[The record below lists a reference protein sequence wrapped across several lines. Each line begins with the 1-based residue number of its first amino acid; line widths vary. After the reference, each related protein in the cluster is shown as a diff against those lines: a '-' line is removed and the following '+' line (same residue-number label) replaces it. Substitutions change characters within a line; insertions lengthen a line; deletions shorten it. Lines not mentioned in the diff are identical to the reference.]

1 MPLPLSRKKETYTH
15 KYKFIKK
22 SHNNEGLNT
31 DRHFIGFVGITA
43 DSILTAVL
51 G

>member
-1 MPLPLSRKKETYTH
+1 MPLLLSKNNKHTC
-15 KYKFIKK
+15 KYKFIEK

-31 DRHFIGFVGITA
+31 DKHFIGFVGVTA
-43 DSILTAVL
+43 DNILTAVL

>member
-1 MPLPLSRKKETYTH
+1 MLLPLSENKKHTR

-22 SHNNEGLNT
+22 SHNNEGLNK
-31 DRHFIGFVGITA
+31 DKHFIGFVGITA
-43 DSILTAVL
+43 VL